1 MVMMKHTML
10 VAHHT
15 CLARYDLTCRSKW
28 SSRVVQ
34 VQISDK
40 RRDVQSARR
49 SVQQF
54 RDASI

>member
-1 MVMMKHTML
+1 MKHTML